1 VGNRSRE
8 EGPLARTSLAFT
20 IIEIMLAMAIFA
32 MVLTAIYA
40 CWMAILKGSRAGL
53 KATEEIQ
60 RARITLRA
68 LEDALLTTEMFAA
81 NMKYYLFE
89 ADTSGDMAAIRLTA
103 RLPDD
108 FLGVRQANLM
118 DQKVRRVS
126 FYTRP
131 GQDGMHE
138 LVMEQA
144 PLLLDTNG
152 TVSLYSITLA
162 RDVTFFG
169 LEFYDAVKNEWLDEW
184 KYTNA
189 LPRLV
194 KIGLG
199 LGKAKNGKEPNE
211 LVFSLVALPSV
222 GVGADVQAGAFL
234 GQPFQPGLTNQTG
247 LGRNRGQK

>member
-1 VGNRSRE
+1 MTPHASGV
-8 EGPLARTSLAFT
+8 AFT

-53 KATEEIQ
+53 KAAEEIQ
-60 RARITLRA
+60 RARITLRT
-68 LEDALLTTEMFAA
+68 LEDAFLTTEMFQA

-89 ADTSGDMAAIRLTA
+89 ADTSGDMAEISLTA

-118 DQKVRRVS
+118 DQKVRRLH

-131 GQDGMHE
+131 GENGMHE

-169 LEFYDAVKNEWLDEW
+169 LEFYDPMKDEWLDEW
-184 KYTNA
+184 KNTNA
-189 LPRLV
+189 MPRLV

-199 LGKAKNGKEPNE
+199 LGKAIRGNEPNE
-211 LVFSLVALPSV
+211 RVFSLVALPSV
-222 GVGADVQAGAFL
+222 GVGMDVQGGAYL
-234 GQPFQPGLTNQTG
+234 AAPFSTG
-247 LGRNRGQK
+247 PDQSDRTQ